1 MGLSSRWLWYR
12 KVTNCRTFT
21 ESSPFFSPR
30 LQPIRHE
37 QNSLT
42 PTEANLAFPSTHR
55 MRVDPLNKLV
65 ILGEGPAGAR
75 VAPSTQHLQ
84 VHLWT
89 PGVQAVPTS
98 PARGVHSGAPRREH
112 VCSVRW
118 QQAATVLAREG
129 RRSKVEHAAC
139 LRGKSN
145 LRPGGQKLGMKVSR
159 GLVSAEASFLGLQMA
174 VFILRLHVVLSLYLF
189 LHF

>member
-12 KVTNCRTFT
+12 RVTNCRTFT
-21 ESSPFFSPR
+21 EYSPFFSPR

-42 PTEANLAFPSTHR
+42 HTEANLAFPSTHR
-55 MRVDPLNKLV
+55 MRVDPPQQTGHPWRGTRWRLD
-65 ILGEGPAGAR
+65 GPFDTAPVGASLDTWSPVR
-75 VAPSTQHLQ
+75 SDQPSMRCSLRCTA
-84 VHLWT
+84 T
-89 PGVQAVPTS
+89 
-98 PARGVHSGAPRREH
+98 H

-129 RRSKVEHAAC
+129 RRSKVVHAAC
-139 LRGKSN
+139 LRGKN
-145 LRPGGQKLGMKVSR
+145 DLRPGGQKLGMKVSR

-174 VFILRLHVVLSLYLF
+174 VFIPCFHVVLSLYLF